1 MILGSPGG
9 PLGRSW
15 EGFWKENS
23 EMKKKV
29 EKKTATAIASEG
41 HAMAGREGFG
51 KGKWVGQARSNT
63 PGPMGWAGGLFALR
77 VTRRGTWRLEA
88 WRLEAWRV

>member
-1 MILGSPGG
+1 MTV
-9 PLGRSW
+9 
-15 EGFWKENS
+15 K
-23 EMKKKV
+23 
-29 EKKTATAIASEG
+29 AQASEG

-77 VTRRGTWRLEA
+77 VTRRGQLEA
-88 WRLEAWRV
+88 GGLEIKENC